1 MGEFSGGNSLTIHD
15 NSMFMRFM
23 HAKLQ
28 EAVAR
33 AFDAE
38 WQEHQHTLYIYPC
51 RTVFIFNVR
60 QLAKG

>member
-1 MGEFSGGNSLTIHD
+1 
-15 NSMFMRFM
+15 MFMQFM